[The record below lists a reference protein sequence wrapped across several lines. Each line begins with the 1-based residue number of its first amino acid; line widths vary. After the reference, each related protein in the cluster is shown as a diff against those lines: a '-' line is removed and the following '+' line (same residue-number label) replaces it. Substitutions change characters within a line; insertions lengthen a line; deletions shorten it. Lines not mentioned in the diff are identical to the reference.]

1 MHGINFHQ
9 LSDTVRGTA
18 QMFDII
24 DDKKNGIVRVACVG
38 EIQST
43 DYGVSILPLEEIIK
57 TRQPIRLLLDWTRFS
72 GWSEESESRSFW
84 FRIRHR
90 GGMERIAIVGESK
103 WRSAATELDTIV
115 DAEVRL
121 YDTRS
126 EGEAVRWLRNE

>member
-1 MHGINFHQ
+1 
-9 LSDTVRGTA
+9 
-18 QMFDII
+18 MFDII
-24 DDKKNGIVRVACVG
+24 DDTENGIVRVTCVG

-43 DYGVSILPLEEIIK
+43 DYGVSILPLENIIK

-90 GGMERIAIVGESK
+90 GAMERVAIVGESK
-103 WRSAATELDTIV
+103 WRSAATDFDTIV

-126 EGEAVRWLRNE
+126 EDEAVQWLRDG